1 METGEEINLLEILL
15 PLAGI
20 VFIIVAG
27 VLFLNQQFQKNLIS
41 QKLEQEELKVI
52 HRQQL
57 LLSSLTAQE
66 QERKRIAQDMHDELG
81 AVLSIARMHLVQ
93 LQQSAGQLSDD
104 NGRKFDNIKEY
115 LDNALVNMRRI
126 CHLLMPPQ
134 LEQFGLMEAV
144 EATARQVNQA
154 GAISVSIDANH
165 ELREMDWLTKVT
177 MYRICLELINNT
189 IKHSGADMVSIR
201 LYSDER
207 DLHCSYR
214 DNGKGVDTEKRS
226 TGIGIQGMVGRATSL
241 GGTFESGNGEDGGYR
256 ADICIPLSPHP
267 MINDITKQ
275 QNGQN

>member
-1 METGEEINLLEILL
+1 METGEEINLLAILL

-93 LQQSAGQLSDD
+93 LQQSAGQLTGD
-104 NGRKFDNIKEY
+104 NGKKFDNIKEY

-134 LEQFGLMEAV
+134 LEQFGLMEAL
-144 EATARQVNQA
+144 EATARQINQA
-154 GAISVSIDANH
+154 GTITVSVDSSH

-189 IKHSGADMVSIR
+189 IKHSGADMVSLR
-201 LYSDER
+201 FYSDER

-214 DNGKGVDTEKRS
+214 DNGKGINTEQKGN
-226 TGIGIQGMVGRATSL
+226 GIGIQGMIGRATSL
-241 GGTFESGNGEDGGYR
+241 GGTFESGNGEESGYR
-256 ADICIPLSPHP
+256 ADICIPLHPHP
-267 MINDITKQ
+267 MINDLTKQ
-275 QNGQN
+275 QDGQN